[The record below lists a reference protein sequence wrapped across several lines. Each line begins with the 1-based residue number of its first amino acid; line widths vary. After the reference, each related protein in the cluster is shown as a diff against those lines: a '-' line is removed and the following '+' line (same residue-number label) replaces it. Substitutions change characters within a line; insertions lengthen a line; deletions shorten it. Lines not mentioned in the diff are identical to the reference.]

1 MKKEGFTLIETLVV
15 IALLAALSVTIGL
28 SFSNMMDKQRENEQ
42 KDYEKTIEDA
52 ACMYAEKNN
61 INGEYGVKVKTLIEE
76 GLLNKN
82 LINPETKEAI
92 INYQENCIAIKYEEN
107 ERTCKYTLNK
117 CAKYILPHVSNA
129 EVSVTTESLT
139 IKIVA
144 EAGTNKIKKYYFSK
158 DNGVTY
164 EESTSD
170 TYTFENLVDNTSYS
184 IKVKVSDTLN
194 KESNIYSVDG
204 KTEEM
209 QKYWEYIED
218 GTFTVPKS
226 GKYKIEMHGGGGGGG
241 GGAAAIQPSEA
252 GCSASGGG
260 GGGSGE
266 TYIIILTKDA
276 SYNIII
282 GSGGSGGRGDVSVRA
297 SFPSAGGTNGKN
309 GGSTSF
315 GSLYSV
321 SGGEGGIGGSAR
333 FPSLSSKAVSYGSGG
348 TKIGSLA
355 QNGESGTGSGSS
367 SKGHCYGGEGGSS
380 GSSNGKYGYG
390 GAGGNAG
397 HPNYGGSGYYANS
410 GESGQPGAV
419 FITYLGEN

>member
-1 MKKEGFTLIETLVV
+1 MIKKGFTLIETLVV
-15 IALLAALSVTIGL
+15 IALLAGISVTIGL
-28 SFSNMMDKQRENEQ
+28 SFSNMMDKQRDNET

-107 ERTCKYTLNK
+107 ERTCKYTLDK
-117 CAKYILPHVSNA
+117 CAEYILPHVSNA

-158 DNGVTY
+158 DNGVTF

-170 TYTFENLVDNTSYS
+170 TYTFENLVENTSYA

-241 GGAAAIQPSEA
+241 GGAKVWDSDRRRYYK
-252 GCSASGGG
+252 ASGGD

-266 TYIIILTKDA
+266 SYIQVLNRGDNYNIKIGKGGTGGRSRDA
-276 SYNIII
+276 SDYNAGATAEGGTGTDGGSTKFGDLLSVAGGIGGKGGYARSTLTGGYANDGSDGSASGSLANKKSGGSSKDNYGDA
-282 GSGGSGGRGDVSVRA
+282 GSGGS
-297 SFPSAGGTNGKN
+297 
-309 GGSTSF
+309 
-315 GSLYSV
+315 
-321 SGGEGGIGGSAR
+321 
-333 FPSLSSKAVSYGSGG
+333 
-348 TKIGSLA
+348 
-355 QNGESGTGSGSS
+355 SS
-367 SKGHCYGGEGGSS
+367 SS
-380 GSSNGKYGYG
+380 GRDGTS
-390 GAGGNAG
+390 GAI
-397 HPNYGGSGYYANS
+397 
-410 GESGQPGAV
+410 
-419 FITYLGEN
+419 FITYLGES